1 MVEQVYLST
10 CLTTYTSV
18 NPSTS
23 LTPVILCYVTP
34 QQPQNAQFGPSRV
47 SKTREQGAGIPPVDG
62 SPEGRTAG
70 VLQADARM
78 TALLKVNVWA
88 KRDCVGA
95 LCYYKEDDLAS
106 LDL

>member
-1 MVEQVYLST
+1 MSRPNNRRTLS
-10 CLTTYTSV
+10 L
-18 NPSTS
+18 
-23 LTPVILCYVTP
+23 
-34 QQPQNAQFGPSRV
+34 GPSRV